1 MSTEQTPAEHTPA
14 DQRPA
19 GHAPTEAVTAP
30 GEAAAAAHEPTP
42 ATPGRGGFGT
52 RAVHAGQDLDEV
64 FGAVVPPLHL
74 STTYAPVRIGELR
87 RGYDYGRGTNPT
99 RDALQTQLAALEA
112 GVDEQ
117 GVPKATALTF
127 ASGLAAETALI
138 MGAAEPGTTIV
149 LGDDVYGGSYRLV
162 SKVLAKWGI
171 RHRVTDMADLAAVA
185 AAVEQSAAQG
195 PVLVWLETPS
205 NPLMKISD
213 VAAVAEAAHAHGA
226 LLVVDN
232 TFATPYLQTPL
243 DLGADVVVH
252 STTKYIGGHS
262 DVIGGALVIR
272 DPELAEVVT
281 FQQFAAGA
289 VNGPFDAYLTTRGL
303 KTLGVRMDR
312 HQANAQAVAE
322 WLTGQSAVSHVL
334 YPGMPD
340 HPGHELAARQMRGF
354 GGMVSLRLHGGA
366 AAARRLAEST
376 RLFQLA
382 ESLGGIESLMN
393 YPAAMTHASVAG
405 TELAVPDDLVRL
417 SVGIE
422 DAADLVA
429 DLEQALAGLRR

>member
-1 MSTEQTPAEHTPA
+1 MTEN
-14 DQRPA
+14 
-19 GHAPTEAVTAP
+19 TAP
-30 GEAAAAAHEPTP
+30 ENTAPAA
-42 ATPGRGGFGT
+42 GFGT
-52 RAVHAGQDLDEV
+52 RAVHAGQELDEV

-74 STTYAPVRIGELR
+74 STTYAPRAVGDLR

-99 RDALQTQLAALEA
+99 RDALQAQLAALEA
-112 GVDEQ
+112 GVGED
-117 GVPKATALTF
+117 GTPNATALTF

-149 LGDDVYGGSYRLV
+149 MGNDVYGGSYRLI

-171 RHRVTDMADLAAVA
+171 RHRVTDMADVEAVR
-185 AAVEQSAAQG
+185 AVVGEAKAEG
-195 PVLVWLETPS
+195 PALVWLETPS

-213 VAAVAEAAHAHGA
+213 VAAIADAAHEHGA

-243 DLGADVVVH
+243 ALGADVVVH

-262 DVIGGALVIR
+262 DVIGGAVVIK
-272 DPELAEVVT
+272 DPALAEAVQ

-322 WLTGQSAVSHVL
+322 WLLEQPAVSHVL
-334 YPGMPD
+334 YPGLPD
-340 HPGHELAARQMRGF
+340 HPGHELAKRQMRGF
-354 GGMVSLRLHGGA
+354 GGMVSVRFHGGA
-366 AAARRLAEST
+366 AAAKQVAEST

-393 YPAAMTHASVAG
+393 YPAEMTHASVAG

-422 DAADLVA
+422 DAADLIA
-429 DLEQALAGLRR
+429 DLAQALDRL